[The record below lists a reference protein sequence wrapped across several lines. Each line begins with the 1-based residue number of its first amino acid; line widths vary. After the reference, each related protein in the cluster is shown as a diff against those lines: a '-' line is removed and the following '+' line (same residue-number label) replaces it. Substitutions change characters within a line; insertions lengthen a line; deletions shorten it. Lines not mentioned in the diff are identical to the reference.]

1 MLFASNEHNVAIV
14 LLCYYEKP
22 RPFERGRLQPQ
33 HPALA
38 ATKAPIEPTQLNK
51 HMKTFEITPH
61 MTIHDKQQVM
71 REIICAATR
80 ALAAKSIA
88 HAD

>member
-1 MLFASNEHNVAIV
+1 M
-14 LLCYYEKP
+14 
-22 RPFERGRLQPQ
+22 QPQ

-38 ATKAPIEPTQLNK
+38 ATKASIELTQLNK

-61 MTIHDKQQVM
+61 MTTHDKQLVI
-71 REIICAATR
+71 REIISAATR

-88 HAD
+88 HAN